1 MQARYV
7 VEFEVTSRHKKRQK
21 NDMQTEFSYIH
32 WLMEAPKSNKVKVD
46 KNLYKAWY
54 RVNRDCYIFYNS
66 FISKSSNF
74 NQPQFQSVQ
83 DGGQIGYVSYWN
95 SASKVS
101 FEKLSIFFLFVTFI
115 SLKNKAA
122 LQKIR
127 VQLRSR
133 LKYLCINDLM
143 EHEKPEAVQAKLVL
157 DSFYKELYPKKSS
170 FEL

>member
-1 MQARYV
+1 MTCKLSL
-7 VEFEVTSRHKKRQK
+7 VTFIGSWKRPNQTKWKWTKIFTRHG
-21 NDMQTEFSYIH
+21 TELIETVIFSI
-32 WLMEAPKSNKVKVD
+32 
-46 KNLYKAWY
+46 
-54 RVNRDCYIFYNS
+54 IS
-66 FISKSSNF
+66 FIYKSSNF

-101 FEKLSIFFLFVTFI
+101 FEKLSIFFWFVTFI
-115 SLKNKAA
+115 LLKNKAA